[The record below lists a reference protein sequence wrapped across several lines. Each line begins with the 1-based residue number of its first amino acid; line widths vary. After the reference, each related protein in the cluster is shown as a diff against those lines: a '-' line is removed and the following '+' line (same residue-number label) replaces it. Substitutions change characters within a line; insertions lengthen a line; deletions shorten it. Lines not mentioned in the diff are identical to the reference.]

1 MSISL
6 VMHLV
11 KVLPNMFT
19 MGIIAKLFDVSASS
33 GRKNMA
39 RVLVFLFFELLFF
52 YNFNFTNFFFN
63 RMCLL
68 RTVQVKQDDDDGQDQ
83 RKVMASHG

>member
-1 MSISL
+1 
-6 VMHLV
+6 
-11 KVLPNMFT
+11 MFT

-39 RVLVFLFFELLFF
+39 RVYVFILLFELFF
-52 YNFNFTNFFFN
+52 YFIIFTKFFFN

>member
-1 MSISL
+1 MYQHQVEGRIR
-6 VMHLV
+6 
-11 KVLPNMFT
+11 PECMF
-19 MGIIAKLFDVSASS
+19 F
-33 GRKNMA
+33 
-39 RVLVFLFFELLFF
+39 FQLFFI
-52 YNFNFTNFFFN
+52 NIIFTNFFFN

>member
-39 RVLVFLFFELLFF
+39 RV
-52 YNFNFTNFFFN
+52 
-63 RMCLL
+63 MCLL
-68 RTVQVKQDDDDGQDQ
+68 RTVQVKQDDDVQDQ

>member
-1 MSISL
+1 
-6 VMHLV
+6 
-11 KVLPNMFT
+11 MFT

-39 RVLVFLFFELLFF
+39 RVYVFFQLFFI
-52 YNFNFTNFFFN
+52 NIIFTNFFFN

>member
-1 MSISL
+1 
-6 VMHLV
+6 
-11 KVLPNMFT
+11 MFT

-39 RVLVFLFFELLFF
+39 RVYVFFSNYFFI
-52 YNFNFTNFFFN
+52 NIIFTNFFFN

>member
-39 RVLVFLFFELLFF
+39 RVYVFIFFELFF
-52 YNFNFTNFFFN
+52 SNFTFTNFFFN

>member
-1 MSISL
+1 
-6 VMHLV
+6 
-11 KVLPNMFT
+11 

-39 RVLVFLFFELLFF
+39 RV
-52 YNFNFTNFFFN
+52 
-63 RMCLL
+63 MCLL